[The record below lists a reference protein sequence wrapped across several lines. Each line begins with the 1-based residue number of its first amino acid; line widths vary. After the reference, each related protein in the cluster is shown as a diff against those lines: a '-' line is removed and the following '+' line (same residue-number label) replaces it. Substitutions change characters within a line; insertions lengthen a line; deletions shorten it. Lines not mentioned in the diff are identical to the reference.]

1 MKLILLALL
10 LALALPAAKASRQEA
25 AAQDVFT
32 AAAVVN
38 DEVISRLDL
47 ESRLRIALLASGLPD
62 SEESYDQISGPV
74 LRQLIDERLQRQEAR
89 RLAIEVTE
97 AEIDEGF
104 AAMAERNDMTAEGFL
119 QFLRSNGAPV
129 ASLRD
134 QLRASIAW
142 NKTLRMRVLPDV
154 QVTEE
159 EIDQAAQRALAQG
172 GQVRVRLAEIFLPY
186 AGAAEQQEA
195 AQLAERLLDQLMQ
208 GARFQQLAQ
217 QFSQAATAAAGGD
230 TGYLPQSQLSSDI
243 AEVVADM
250 QPGELAGP
258 IPSVNGFYI
267 LALIDRQQMGA
278 PGGGGDGRLRLTQI
292 LLDAPPEQEE
302 AVMRRAAELTD
313 GVRSCGEANSLAAQV
328 GAPGSGDMGEVRA
341 SDMPEQLRALLLGL
355 PIGQPSQPLPMGDT
369 VLVLVVCEREI
380 EGGEID
386 RDFIAE
392 SLTRERAEMLAARY
406 MRDLRRAANVDL
418 RL

>member
-1 MKLILLALL
+1 MRLIVFALL
-10 LALALPAAKASRQEA
+10 LATALPTATGARQQA
-25 AAQDVFT
+25 AAQEVFT

-62 SEESYDQISGPV
+62 NEESYEQITGPV
-74 LRQLIDERLQRQEAR
+74 LRQLVDERLQRQEAE
-89 RLAIEVTE
+89 RLSIEVSE
-97 AEIDEGF
+97 EELDAGL
-104 AAMAERNDMTAEGFL
+104 AAMAERNDMTAEGFVE
-119 QFLRSNGAPV
+119 FLRSNGASI

-159 EIDQAAQRALAQG
+159 EIDQAVQRMASQG

-186 AGAAEQQEA
+186 VGAAEQEEA
-195 AQLAERLLDQLMQ
+195 ARLAERLIEQLQQ
-208 GARFQQLAQ
+208 GANFQQLAA
-217 QFSQAATAAAGGD
+217 QFSQTATAAAGGD
-230 TGYLPQSQLSSDI
+230 TGYLPQSQLPPDI
-243 AEVVADM
+243 AGVVADM
-250 QPGELAGP
+250 QPGELVGP
-258 IPSVNGFYI
+258 VPSVNGFYI
-267 LALIDRQQMGA
+267 LVLIDRQQG
-278 PGGGGDGRLRLTQI
+278 GGSGGGDGRLRLTQI
-292 LLDAPPEQEE
+292 LLDAPADQEE
-302 AVMRRAAELTD
+302 AVMRRAEELTA
-313 GVRSCGEANSLAAQV
+313 GVSSCSEADTLAAQV

-341 SDMPEQLRALLLGL
+341 SDMPEQLRALLLSQ
-355 PIGQPSQPLPMGDT
+355 PIGQPSQPLLMGDT

-380 EGGEID
+380 EGADID
-386 RDFIAE
+386 RQFVAE

>member
-1 MKLILLALL
+1 MRFIVLALL
-10 LALALPAAKASRQEA
+10 LAIALPAATAARQQA
-25 AAQDVFT
+25 AAQEVFT

-47 ESRLRIALLASGLPD
+47 EGRMRIALLASGLPD
-62 SEESYDQISGPV
+62 NQESYEQISGPV
-74 LRQLIDERLQRQEAR
+74 LRQLIDERLQRQEAA
-89 RLAIEVTE
+89 RLAIEVTD
-97 AEIDEGF
+97 AEIDQAL
-104 AAMAERNDMTAEGFL
+104 AAMAERNDMTAEGFV
-119 QFLRSNGAPV
+119 QFLRSNGAPIS
-129 ASLRD
+129 SLRD

-159 EIDQAAQRALAQG
+159 EIDQAAERMLSQG
-172 GQVRVRLAEIFLPY
+172 NQMRVRLAEIFLPY
-186 AGAAEQQEA
+186 VGAAEQEEA
-195 AQLAERLLDQLMQ
+195 ARLAERLLDQLER
-208 GARFQQLAQ
+208 GTSFQQLAA

-230 TGYLPQSQLSSDI
+230 TGYLPQAQLPPDI
-243 AEVVADM
+243 AGIVADM

-267 LALIDRQQMGA
+267 LALIDRQQGGV
-278 PGGGGDGRLRLTQI
+278 PGGAADGRLRLTQI

-302 AVMRRAAELTD
+302 AVMQRAQELTA
-313 GVRSCGEANSLAAQV
+313 GVASCGEANSLATQV

-355 PIGQPSQPLPMGDT
+355 PIGRPSPPLLMGDT
-369 VLVLVVCEREI
+369 VLVLVVCEREV